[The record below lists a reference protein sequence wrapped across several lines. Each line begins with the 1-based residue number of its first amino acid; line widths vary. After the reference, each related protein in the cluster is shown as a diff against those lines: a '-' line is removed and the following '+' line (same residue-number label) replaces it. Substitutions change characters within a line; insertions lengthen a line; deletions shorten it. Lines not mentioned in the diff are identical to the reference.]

1 MKGKHQGIVV
11 DEHQAGVGKDGHLRG
26 NTVILGSVYAD
37 QSSVK
42 GVRKLLLRERNA
54 LIFDEAA
61 PVFLLV
67 HIAQEL
73 VADGLVDVGKFG
85 KIQLD
90 RYIAVAVE
98 ILHIKGRGILEKGK
112 AVGELADILHRLV
125 QNDP

>member
-1 MKGKHQGIVV
+1 MVI
-11 DEHQAGVGKDGHLRG
+11 
-26 NTVILGSVYAD
+26 TVILGSVYAD

-61 PVFLLV
+61 PVFLLD